1 MQYDPI
7 KRKLGV
13 VFNKTPFL
21 RKLFYRLLDLLLLR
35 SWHIR
40 KVLRQVEKGTK
51 TPLTVLDAG
60 SGFGQYDYYMARRHG
75 DWHIKGV
82 DVKPEQIADCNTFFH
97 RIGLKNTRFAEADL
111 TAFSEPETYD
121 LVLCVDV
128 MEHIEEDRKVLR
140 NFYQSL
146 KKGGMLLISTPSDQ
160 GGSDV
165 HHHHDHEE
173 SGEHSFIDEHVRD
186 GYGIQEIADKMKDAG
201 FSKTEV
207 YYQYGPS
214 GNLGWK
220 LSMKYP
226 VIMLNASYLFF
237 LVLPFYYLLTF
248 PFVLLLNASDLRG
261 THKTGTGLVAKAWK

>member
-13 VFNKTPFL
+13 FFNRTPAF

-35 SWHIR
+35 SWHVR
-40 KVLRQVEKGTK
+40 KALRQIEKEKK
-51 TPLTVLDAG
+51 TSLTVLDAG
-60 SGFGQYDYYMARRHG
+60 SGFGQYDYYMARRHN
-75 DWHIKGV
+75 DWLIKGV
-82 DVKPEQIADCNTFFH
+82 DVKPEQIADCNTFF
-97 RIGLKNTRFAEADL
+97 RKIGLKNTTFAVANL
-111 TAFSEPETYD
+111 TAFAEKETYD

-128 MEHIEEDRKVLR
+128 MEHIEEDEKVLR

-165 HHHHDHEE
+165 HHHDHEE
-173 SGEHSFIDEHVRD
+173 GEAHSFIDEHVRD
-186 GYGIQEIADKMKDAG
+186 GYGIQEIKDKLKGAG
-201 FSKTEV
+201 FTKSVV
-207 YYQYGPS
+207 YYQYGFT

-226 VIMLNASYLFF
+226 IIMLNISYLFF
-237 LVLPFYYLLTF
+237 IILPFYYLLTF
-248 PFVLLLNASDLRG
+248 PFVLVLNALDLKE